1 MYRSAYHCHNSN
13 NGNDDIARYTRQN
26 YRHSALL
33 HGSYDDESLTVLSF
47 NLESLI
53 HVNEQSSYQ
62 LGIAAFRQDISMR
75 LNDFVSIFI

>member
-13 NGNDDIARYTRQN
+13 NGNDDIALYEAKLSTECIL
-26 YRHSALL
+26 A